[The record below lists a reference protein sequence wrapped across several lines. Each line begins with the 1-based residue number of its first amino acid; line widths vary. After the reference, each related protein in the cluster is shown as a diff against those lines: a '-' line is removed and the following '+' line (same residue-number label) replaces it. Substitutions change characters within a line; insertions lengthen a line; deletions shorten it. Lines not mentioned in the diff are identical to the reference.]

1 MIRRVAKPVS
11 ILLTIC
17 MLLLSLPH
25 KSAFAGMIGTE
36 TVLDATRSQ
45 EARDYLNRILARED
59 VRVSLVAQGIDP
71 LEAKARVDSLSDA
84 EVVSLTD
91 QIEQLPAGGSALGI
105 ILGTALIVFL
115 VLLITDILGY
125 TDIFPFVKKHSEV
138 KKDSE
143 KK

>member
-1 MIRRVAKPVS
+1 
-11 ILLTIC
+11 

-59 VRVSLVAQGIDP
+59 VRASLVAQGIDP

-84 EVVSLTD
+84 EAVSLAD
-91 QIEQLPAGGSALGI
+91 QIEELPAGGSALGI
-105 ILGTALIVFL
+105 IVGALLIVFI
-115 VLLITDILGY
+115 VLLVTDILGY
-125 TDIFPFVKKHSEV
+125 TDVFPFVKKHSEV
-138 KKDSE
+138 KKDSDN
-143 KK
+143 K

>member
-1 MIRRVAKPVS
+1 
-11 ILLTIC
+11 

-25 KSAFAGMIGTE
+25 KSAFATMIGTE

-59 VRVSLVAQGIDP
+59 VRASLVAQGIDP
-71 LEAKARVDSLSDA
+71 LEAKARVESLSDA
-84 EVVSLTD
+84 EVVNLAD
-91 QIEQLPAGGSALGI
+91 QIEELPAGGSALGI
-105 ILGTALIVFL
+105 IVGALLIVFI

-138 KKDSE
+138 KKDSD

>member
-1 MIRRVAKPVS
+1 
-11 ILLTIC
+11 

-45 EARDYLNRILARED
+45 EARDYLKKILAREG
-59 VRVSLVAQGIDP
+59 VRASLIAQGIDP

-84 EVVSLTD
+84 EVVSLAD
-91 QIEQLPAGGSALGI
+91 QIEELPAGGSALGI
-105 ILGTALIVFL
+105 IVGALLIVFI

-138 KKDSE
+138 KKDSDN
-143 KK
+143 K

>member
-1 MIRRVAKPVS
+1 
-11 ILLTIC
+11 

-45 EARDYLNRILARED
+45 EARDYLNRTLARED
-59 VRVSLVAQGIDP
+59 VRASLIAQGIDP

-84 EVVSLTD
+84 EAVSLAD
-91 QIEQLPAGGSALGI
+91 QIEELPAGGSALGI
-105 ILGTALIVFL
+105 LVGAILIVFI

-125 TDIFPFVKKHSEV
+125 TDVFPFVKKHSEV
-138 KKDSE
+138 KKDSDN
-143 KK
+143 K

>member
-1 MIRRVAKPVS
+1 MI
-11 ILLTIC
+11 
-17 MLLLSLPH
+17 LLSLPH

-36 TVLDATRSQ
+36 TVLDATRGQ

-59 VRVSLVAQGIDP
+59 VRASLVAQGIDP
-71 LEAKARVDSLSDA
+71 LEAKVRVDSLSDA

>member
-1 MIRRVAKPVS
+1 
-11 ILLTIC
+11 

-59 VRVSLVAQGIDP
+59 VRASLIAQGIDP

-84 EVVSLTD
+84 EVVSLAD
-91 QIEQLPAGGSALGI
+91 QIEELPAGGSALGI
-105 ILGTALIVFL
+105 VVGALLIVFL

-125 TDIFPFVKKHSEV
+125 TDVFPFVKKHSEV
-138 KKDSE
+138 KKDSDN
-143 KK
+143 K

>member
-1 MIRRVAKPVS
+1 
-11 ILLTIC
+11 

-45 EARDYLNRILARED
+45 EARDYLNRTLARED
-59 VRVSLVAQGIDP
+59 VRASLIAQGIDP

-84 EVVSLTD
+84 EAVSLAD
-91 QIEQLPAGGSALGI
+91 QLEELPAGGSALGI
-105 ILGTALIVFL
+105 LVGAILIVFI

-125 TDIFPFVKKHSEV
+125 TDVFPFVKKHSEV
-138 KKDSE
+138 KKDSDN
-143 KK
+143 K

>member
-1 MIRRVAKPVS
+1 
-11 ILLTIC
+11 

-25 KSAFAGMIGTE
+25 KSAFAAMIGTE

-59 VRVSLVAQGIDP
+59 VRASLVAQGIDP
-71 LEAKARVDSLSDA
+71 LEAKARVESLSDA
-84 EVVSLTD
+84 EVVNLAD
-91 QIEQLPAGGSALGI
+91 QIEELPAGGSALGI
-105 ILGTALIVFL
+105 IVGALLIVFI

-138 KKDSE
+138 KKDSD

>member
-1 MIRRVAKPVS
+1 
-11 ILLTIC
+11 
-17 MLLLSLPH
+17 MLLLSLPQ

-36 TVLDATRSQ
+36 TVLDATRGQ

-59 VRVSLVAQGIDP
+59 VQASLVAQGIDP

-84 EVVSLTD
+84 EVVSLAD
-91 QIEQLPAGGSALGI
+91 QIEELPAGGSALGI
-105 ILGTALIVFL
+105 VVGALLIVFI

-138 KKDSE
+138 KKDSDN
-143 KK
+143 K

>member
-1 MIRRVAKPVS
+1 
-11 ILLTIC
+11 

-25 KSAFAGMIGTE
+25 KSALAGMVGTE
-36 TVLDATRSQ
+36 TVLDITRSE
-45 EARDYLNRILARED
+45 EARDYLSKILARED
-59 VRVSLVAQGIDP
+59 IQASLIAQGIDP

-138 KKDSE
+138 KKDSDN
-143 KK
+143 K